1 MEMEAGGAQSQRY
14 NYNYD
19 YNPCSVITSVIQLC
33 DTKMENLFLYGFPR
47 ELWEVNVPPDLLV
60 PTLGINFDRD
70 GKQNKDWL
78 SLVAMHSDA
87 WKQLFDVIND
97 LPTINEVV
105 TGMTKKQGKE
115 KSSVPNHSKP
125 KSNSKRG
132 SKPQGKYSKA
142 MQSKDEDE
150 DDLEV
155 DDEEEHGETLCGT
168 CGLNY
173 AGEASEFSICCDNC
187 DKWFH
192 GKCVKITPARVEG
205 IKRYKCP
212 SWSSK
217 RARP

>member
-1 MEMEAGGAQSQRY
+1 
-14 NYNYD
+14 
-19 YNPCSVITSVIQLC
+19 
-33 DTKMENLFLYGFPR
+33 MENLFLYGFPR

-87 WKQLFDVIND
+87 WLLSVASFFGARFGFDKANRKQLFDVIND

-125 KSNSKRG
+125 KSNSKSQRG